1 MVLEGFADLSEALAC
16 GVYILVCQGRV
27 VYVGKSKCMLVRIY
41 SHRNAK
47 SKRGSLPS
55 WFPVKGI
62 AFDEI
67 HCQPCHPDRLDQLEY
82 ETINRYKPKFN
93 TLLKNTLP
101 ISTPFTL
108 KIGELAIACNTVA
121 SGVHPTIGRIE
132 RRI

>member
-1 MVLEGFADLSEALAC
+1 MILEGFIDVSQSLKC
-16 GVYILVCQGRV
+16 GVYALVSQGQV

-47 SKRGSLPS
+47 NKKGTLPS

-67 HCQPCHPDRLDQLEY
+67 HIHPCHIDQLDALENKM
-82 ETINRYKPKFN
+82 INRFKPKFN
-93 TLLKNTLP
+93 TLLKTSAP
-101 ISTPFTL
+101 IAHPFPL
-108 KIGELAIACNTVA
+108 NVGGIRVTVPA
-121 SGVHPTIGRIE
+121 GVHPTVPTIV

>member
-1 MVLEGFADLSEALAC
+1 MQIEGFMEISEALKC
-16 GVYILVCQGRV
+16 GVYVLVSRGAV

-47 SKRGSLPS
+47 SKRGTLPS

-67 HCQPCHPDRLDQLEY
+67 HICPCHPDLIDKLEY
-82 ETINRYKPKFN
+82 DMINRYKPRFN
-93 TLLKNTLP
+93 DRLKNSLP
-101 ISTPFTL
+101 ISAPFTL
-108 KIGELAIACNTVA
+108 KIGELAIAVKAGTTI
-121 SGVHPTIGRIE
+121 HPTIGHIE

>member
-1 MVLEGFADLSEALAC
+1 MILDGFIDVSQSLKC
-16 GVYILVCQGRV
+16 GVYALVSQGQV

-47 SKRGSLPS
+47 RKSGSLPS

-67 HCQPCHPDRLDQLEY
+67 HIQPCHPDAIDELENRM
-82 ETINRYKPKFN
+82 INLYKPKFN
-93 TLLKNTLP
+93 TLLKTEAKINN
-101 ISTPFTL
+101 PFNL
-108 KIGELAIACNTVA
+108 NVGGIRLTVPC
-121 SGVHPTIGRIE
+121 GTHPTVPQIT